1 MMETRIRSR
10 LQPCAGGGDP
20 ATGQHARL
28 STYVLYGL
36 KFSFAILW
44 SESQAEIGVTARL
57 IT

>member
-10 LQPCAGGGDP
+10 LQPWAGGGDS

-28 STYVLYGL
+28 STYVLYVV

-44 SESQAEIGVTARL
+44 SESQAEIGETARL